1 MSPHILRLHK
11 RVLAL
16 SRVRIGDVALE
27 ERLARHLGE
36 VRLGEGVTEELF

>member
-11 RVLAL
+11 GVVTLG
-16 SRVRIGDVALE
+16 RVRIGDVALE

-36 VRLGEGVTEELF
+36 VRLGEGVAEELF